1 MLWVGALIT
10 LAGVFLSKTSKPLG
24 PTNPN
29 PATTAVKVSRLA
41 GTYNVLKGIP
51 LATAKLGLDMTVGSL
66 GNLITVIAP
75 LHGVVEGTSLIS
87 KKYLAPSAYT
97 DLEYA
102 MANSI
107 LGAFWITPLEAK
119 RYGNINLA
127 SRIKYEDLI
136 SRWNSSDSLSKQVFT
151 AGRFA
156 ERAYLSGLYGV
167 WARQD
172 IEKGIRDLA
181 KNEGVENYAAAGI
194 DELSNKL
201 GSKINPI
208 RQELEI
214 AVKEKGYLGADKL
227 SLDRIISLIDGSARI
242 DRILDKDRLTLD
254 KSFADNWSKI
264 DKTNIYFSVALY
276 FMNPVAEHL
285 FSNIRLGN
293 FGKGFRAAGKGW
305 EKAMESFL
313 PKSIILASAKEGEFQ
328 IKSRFMIL

>member
-1 MLWVGALIT
+1 MFLFLSGSGLRSMETWYKLGQTNPLVSLGATTMMVGGGMYLGGKLSKSEEKSGKLEKASYYVMGVGALIT

-136 SRWNSSDSLSKQVFT
+136 SRWNSSDSFLNRYLLPEDLPKGLIYPDFMEY
-151 AGRFA
+151 GR
-156 ERAYLSGLYGV
+156 
-167 WARQD
+167 
-172 IEKGIRDLA
+172 
-181 KNEGVENYAAAGI
+181 
-194 DELSNKL
+194 
-201 GSKINPI
+201 
-208 RQELEI
+208 
-214 AVKEKGYLGADKL
+214 
-227 SLDRIISLIDGSARI
+227 ARI
-242 DRILDKDRLTLD
+242 
-254 KSFADNWSKI
+254 
-264 DKTNIYFSVALY
+264 
-276 FMNPVAEHL
+276 
-285 FSNIRLGN
+285 
-293 FGKGFRAAGKGW
+293 
-305 EKAMESFL
+305 
-313 PKSIILASAKEGEFQ
+313 
-328 IKSRFMIL
+328 